1 MVDKMGKVLIIFK
14 EKHCYERK
22 RKRKK
27 KEGIEATTGSTVGKG
42 HGSDKQPKSYTFSCE
57 SAGIEQKFDEKH
69 ERIRELV
76 RRPNHGKLGE
86 QIELI
91 ANFKLLDI
99 PSSLQIYC
107 YHVDILKITK
117 KNKIVMENRD
127 ICREI
132 FWNVISNNE
141 EIFGT
146 GYFLVYD
153 DCHSLYSL
161 HKLKT
166 EKPTLELQLFAEG
179 KPNLGSTDISFLI
192 LISFTNYFTVNID
205 EQLPNFRTSMQ
216 FLDCLVSQRVRC
228 PYMNMASSFYPF
240 DRCIYMKPCES
251 ETYSVLNMGPGME
264 AWNGLYS
271 AVKRCEKGLMLN
283 VDVSTKVF
291 YKVDMWLIDF
301 YLAVLNEF
309 MGRKRPYNIDEVMN
323 ETFALSANQRQQL
336 KDALKGLMLKLTY
349 DDRHVKFIDVGLPA
363 RIQSLDIHL
372 KFPNL
377 PVLHC
382 GRTTRKD
389 YFPMELLR
397 LSDKVQR
404 LIRYTYHD
412 LTEPLWYRNGLAE
425 KLVITEFLYVKV
437 ISGYGSESFG
447 EIQKID
453 WFLKGMRISTD
464 DEFIQQFGIIFPSV
478 SGGVPQSERIFGRIL
493 PSPAIKFKAIE
504 LLATNG
510 SWRLNNCFF
519 QTASNV
525 LFAVVFVDQAINIQ
539 HFREPFTTL
548 IRACKLFG
556 MKFVEENFGADT
568 VEIYNWDTHREE
580 ADIHVRRIKV
590 TCDKEE
596 GIACQVILAETFL
609 KMRGNPA
616 SNTVSHNICLK
627 INVKLDG
634 INSEVAGNRNY
645 WEKFTD
651 REVPTL
657 FIGIDVTHPL
667 SGDPLASSIAAI
679 VGSLNVSAT
688 RYAASFKIQQA
699 GLEVVTYTVDA
710 FRKRIM
716 EFHIES
722 GCKPQHI
729 VLFRQAFL
737 IFDGVSDSEFLDVMN
752 EELLC
757 LKTAIHQLDRLY
769 DPTISYIVVQKRHHT
784 RFVEQG
790 MKGNKGNIPPG
801 TVVDCTI
808 TNPLLFDFYLCSHR
822 GATVYFSFLF
832 LSSTVRV
839 PEDSKYYSS
848 DCNISGTSKPSHY
861 TVLYDSWHLSADEW
875 QQMVYALCHVYAR
888 CNKSVSLPA
897 PVYYAHLACDRARCL
912 LKHTRME
919 EALRNDLSVHALE
932 KVLLLIQILR
942 ICISYNI
949 VT

>member
-1 MVDKMGKVLIIFK
+1 MKG
-14 EKHCYERK
+14 RG
-22 RKRKK
+22 RGRK

-323 ETFALSANQRQQL
+323 ETFALSVNQRQQL

-363 RIQSLDIHL
+363 RIQRFEIYRSENSVEELTVEEYFSRYKNIHL

-404 LIRYTYHD
+404 VKKRLTPFQLAKLIRGTA
-412 LTEPLWYRNGLAE
+412 LSPLERF
-425 KLVITEFLYVKV
+425 K
-437 ISGYGSESFG
+437 
-447 EIQKID
+447 KID

-580 ADIHVRRIKV
+580 ADIHVRSFKKVCNEIGKEALKPLVIFIIAEKNDDTYGRIKV

-729 VLFRQAFL
+729 VLFR
-737 IFDGVSDSEFLDVMN
+737 DGVSDSEFLDVMN

-822 GATVYFSFLF
+822 GAT
-832 LSSTVRV
+832 
-839 PEDSKYYSS
+839 
-848 DCNISGTSKPSHY
+848 GTSKPSHY

-932 KVLLLIQILR
+932 KSFALNPDTPNMYFI
-942 ICISYNI
+942 
-949 VT
+949 